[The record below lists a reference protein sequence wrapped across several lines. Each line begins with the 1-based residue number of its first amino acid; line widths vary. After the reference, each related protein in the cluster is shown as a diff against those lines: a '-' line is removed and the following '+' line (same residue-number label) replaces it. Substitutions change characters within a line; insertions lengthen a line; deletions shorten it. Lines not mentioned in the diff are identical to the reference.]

1 MRKISLPKLT
11 FWRAVLL
18 VILAAGLYT
27 TVIRFTKGLGA
38 STALSD
44 QFPWGLWIGFDV
56 LCGVALA
63 AGGFTISA
71 VVYIFNIERFKPII
85 RPALLTAFLGYTL
98 VVVALLFDLGL
109 PYRIWHPLIM
119 WNPHSVMFEVAWCV
133 TLYTTVLALEFSPML
148 FERFHLEKPL
158 KIVKAIT
165 IPLVIVGVMLSTLHQ
180 SSLGSL
186 YLIVPHK
193 LHPLWYTPLLPVFFF
208 ISAIA
213 LGCAMTIF
221 ESFLSLRAFR
231 KSLELNLLSQL
242 GKVIVVTLGVYLV
255 LRLQDLSARGV
266 LGLAFQ
272 PTYESR
278 MFLAEILLG
287 VIAPIILLSFPR
299 IRTNE
304 FGLFI
309 SAFMVVLGFIM
320 DRLNVSITGMEVA
333 SGTRYFPSWTELSVT
348 GMIVGSG
355 FVLFGL
361 AVRYLTVFPH
371 ESKRIGNG
379 RVAELPAPAVLRQ
392 PLMGTTMLTLGLAGV
407 FMISAIGLA
416 YSGIRL
422 RPLPPDLAKA
432 AAVEVDMS
440 RGLEHFNAPPD
451 LVFPKS
457 EESPGVV
464 TFRHSTHV
472 DATSPNCTT
481 CHNSQF
487 KMLKISMQPPPNA
500 TRWDMHNEQRCGACH
515 NGEKAFSL
523 KEADNCATCHTSQ

>member
-1 MRKISLPKLT
+1 MTTISFPKLT

-27 TVIRFTKGLGA
+27 TLIRFTKGLGA

-85 RPALLTAFLGYTL
+85 RPTLLTAFLGYSL

-148 FERFHLEKPL
+148 LERFHLDKPL

-165 IPLVIVGVMLSTLHQ
+165 IPLVILGVMLSTLHQ

-193 LHPLWYTPLLPVFFF
+193 LHPLWYSPLLPVFFF

-231 KSLELNLLSQL
+231 KSLELNLLTQL
-242 GKVIVVTLGVYLV
+242 GKVIVVTLAVYLV
-255 LRLQDLSARGV
+255 IRLQDLSARGV
-266 LGLAFQ
+266 VGLVFQ
-272 PTYESR
+272 PQYESR
-278 MFLAEILLG
+278 MFLAEIVLG
-287 VIAPIILLSFPR
+287 VIAPIVLLAIPR
-299 IRTNE
+299 IRHNE
-304 FGLFI
+304 LGLFV
-309 SAFMVVLGFIM
+309 SAFMVVIGFIM
-320 DRLNVSITGMEVA
+320 DRLNVSITGMEVT

-348 GMIVGSG
+348 AMIVGIG
-355 FVLFGL
+355 FILFGL

-371 ESKRIGNG
+371 ESRRAGNG
-379 RVAELPAPAVLRQ
+379 KKAELPAPAVLHH
-392 PLMGTTMLTLGLAGV
+392 PLAGTTALTLGLAAAFV
-407 FMISAIGLA
+407 IIVAGLA

-422 RPLPPDLAKA
+422 RPSPPDLATA
-432 AAVEVDMS
+432 AAAEVDVS
-440 RGLEHFNAPPD
+440 RGLEHFNGPAD

-457 EESPGVV
+457 EDSPGVV

-472 DATSPNCTT
+472 DTTSPNCTA
-481 CHNSQF
+481 CHTSQF
-487 KMLKISMQPPPNA
+487 KMLKINLQTPPNA

-523 KEADNCATCHTSQ
+523 KEADNCATCHTPQ